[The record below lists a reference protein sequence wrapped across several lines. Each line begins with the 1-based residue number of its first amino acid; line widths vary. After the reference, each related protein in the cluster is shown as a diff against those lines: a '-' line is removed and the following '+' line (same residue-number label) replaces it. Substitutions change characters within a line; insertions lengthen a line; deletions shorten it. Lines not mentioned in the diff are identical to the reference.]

1 MTFSIRK
8 PLIKSEKR
16 RVANLITL
24 ITACCATCLDILSL
38 SAVNIAVPSIAEDWS
53 LDTSDLPW
61 LIASYSVAFAAFLL
75 PAGKLGDL
83 YGYRIIY
90 LAGMLLFGVAS
101 IVNAVAPNQYVL
113 FVFRAIQGLG
123 AACTVPNGIAL
134 IANSYEDEN
143 ARRIALSVFGGSG
156 PVGFVV
162 GLILGGVLSYTIGW
176 RWIFYISAI
185 CSFVMFFLAFL
196 YVPDFQNEGSAESVD
211 IIGFFLVT
219 SGFILIIYALSDG
232 QWHLARDP
240 VTLVI
245 GVLLIAA
252 FMAWQFKATYPLLRP
267 SWWRRPNFA
276 GAFWIAFFN
285 YASFLG
291 YIYVTTLLFQDS
303 FGYSALQTAL
313 YYLPMGIVAFFS
325 ANLVGF
331 ITPYTG
337 YRSVL
342 IVGTLLALGGNIG
355 SLFYSTEI
363 SFWRLVFPMHIIMG
377 IGLPLPYVGGQNAM
391 IATAPPSETGTLG
404 AVYNTAGQLGA
415 AVGLAI
421 LTAVSN
427 GVNRNGATGA
437 ESIPGYHAAYYA
449 NIAFLA
455 VQVIITLVFIKGN
468 AQPVSDLEDGRIDSD
483 NKSNDTLQDLEKSKC
498 KIEEIESPVK
508 ETSDSPDSAST
519 VVNMSS

>member
-1 MTFSIRK
+1 MTFDIRK
-8 PLIKSEKR
+8 PLIKSENR

-38 SAVNIAVPSIAEDWS
+38 SAVNVAVPSIAVDLV
-53 LDTSDLPW
+53 LDASTLPW
-61 LIASYSVAFAAFLL
+61 LIASYSIAFAAFLL

-83 YGYRIIY
+83 YGYRLIY
-90 LAGMLLFGVAS
+90 LIGMLLFGVAS
-101 IVNAVAPNQYVL
+101 IVNAVAPNEYVL

-162 GLILGGVLSYTIGW
+162 GLILGGALSFTIGW

-185 CSFVMFFLAFL
+185 CSFAMFFLAFL
-196 YVPDFQNEGSAESVD
+196 YVPDFTREGSAESID
-211 IIGFFLVT
+211 MIGFFLVT
-219 SGFILIIYALSDG
+219 SGFILVIYALSDG

-245 GVLLIAA
+245 GVLLIAV

-276 GAFWIAFFN
+276 GAFWIAFLN
-285 YASFLG
+285 YASFMG
-291 YIYVTTLLFQDS
+291 YIYVTTLLFQDA
-303 FGYSALQTAL
+303 FGYTALETAL

-337 YRSVL
+337 YRSIL

-355 SLFYSTEI
+355 SLYYSLELG
-363 SFWRLVFPMHIIMG
+363 FWKLIFPMHFILG
-377 IGLPLPYVGGQNAM
+377 FGLPLPYVGGQNAM

-421 LTAVSN
+421 LTAVIN
-427 GVNRNGATGA
+427 GVNPSGATGA
-437 ESIPGYHAAYYA
+437 ESLPGYHAAYYA
-449 NIAFLA
+449 NIAFLSVQTVIA
-455 VQVIITLVFIKGN
+455 VLFIKGN
-468 AQPVSDLEDGRIDSD
+468 AKPSSVSEERTDSD
-483 NKSNDTLQDLEKSKC
+483 NKSNDTLQDLEKG
-498 KIEEIESPVK
+498 KIEAIDTPVR
-508 ETSDSPDSAST
+508 EVADSADSART
-519 VVNMSS
+519 VV